1 MSRNILAF
9 EIEGIG
15 YGLPLEA
22 IREVC
27 LPLCSI
33 PIPRAPALARGLIN
47 LRGELVL
54 LVDMAWWL
62 HGKPQTIRESS
73 RILLMQPGIL
83 EATGLMVDRLE
94 RSPKSPWFRF
104 QRSRGHARGPGS
116 RRMVSSHVFGRLPV
130 GYRVITMID
139 PGKLAAELTKIMAEN
154 ELRQLRNR

>member
-73 RILLMQPGIL
+73 RILLMQPGIS
-83 EATGLMVDRLE
+83 EATGLMVDRLDE
-94 RSPKSPWFRF
+94 VRKV
-104 QRSRGHARGPGS
+104 HGS
-116 RRMVSSHVFGRLPV
+116 DFSGVVGTREDRVHDEWYRAMSSGVCQWGD
-130 GYRVITMID
+130 RVITMID